1 MFSSPLIWLTYCLN
15 LQPSVWIGGIIT
27 LILTLFLAVFDP
39 TVELLY
45 NIELGMIGVIALIAI
60 WGGLR
65 TVLLSIVPIIIYFVY
80 LTLTAPTVSLWEAGF
95 TLVIL
100 GTVGILIGQKTD
112 QDLAQIEQLK
122 TAKTELEQQL
132 SLSIQTLAK
141 ANQKVL
147 QDLNERQLTKD
158 QLQMAQAR
166 LQHLITSS
174 PVVIYSSP
182 TSGHE
187 CITFI
192 SDNVQS
198 VLGYE
203 SQKFADTGFWATHIH
218 PEDACRIFAEFP
230 RVFEQGK
237 YSYEYRFLHG
247 DGTYHWIQ
255 DELQLVTDSQGKPLE
270 IVGYWIDI
278 NARKQ
283 AQFALK
289 DSEIRYRTLA
299 QRLHSI
305 TSNAPI
311 YIYELDRQGR
321 VLFANR
327 TYENVTQEQVLG
339 SLLIDWFPPEEKS
352 KITQIIE
359 QVFTTGQVESL
370 EYVIPNSTGDIRA
383 YTAKLAPIWMNN
395 TFNSV
400 VFIATD
406 ISEYKQAEQTLQRHA
421 LIFEQIYDG
430 VIMTD
435 LTGRIIDWNPGA
447 ERMFGYSRS
456 EVVGQTSA
464 LVHYPEQ
471 TPIPTQAMIEQ
482 IKEQGYWLSEMS
494 FIRENKTQGICD
506 TIVVPIFDHQGETV
520 AVIGVYHDIS
530 DRKQAELELQQY
542 RDHLEHLVD
551 QRTSQLENTNAKLQR
566 EIEARAILAEELLAS
581 EARLAGILDNANDA
595 IISVNENHQ
604 IILFNK
610 GAEKI
615 FGYQSEE
622 VLNKTLDLLLPR
634 RFSATHSEQIQ
645 TFRSHSQTAR
655 NMGENREIS
664 GRRQNGQEFPAEASI
679 SRLQLGNTITY
690 TAILRDISERVA
702 ALKERQQAE
711 TALRDSEQRYA
722 TLAEVSPV
730 GIFRSDAVGNC
741 LYVNERWCQIAGLS
755 LEQSLGQGWIQ
766 TLHPD
771 DRDRVIETWNQ
782 ALYDRCSFQLEYRF
796 QRTDGMITWV
806 FGQAVVEIDIKGEIK
821 GFVGSITDINDRK
834 QAEATLQ
841 ESERRWRSL
850 LENVHLAV
858 VGLNDQGII
867 DYVNPFFLELTGY
880 TQTELLGQDWF
891 TTFLPASQRS
901 PVYQYF
907 QEILQQQL
915 HSYYQNTILTKSGE
929 EKIIAW
935 NNTRLQSLQGDALGT
950 MSIGEDITERYA
962 IERMKNEFISVVS
975 HELRTPLTAIHG
987 ALNLLSTGLVAPDS
1001 PRGQHVIKI
1010 AAESTERL
1018 VRLVNDIL
1026 ELERLECGRIKLVK
1040 HRVNAAELLK
1050 VAQDQMQVM
1059 ANRTGIKLEI
1069 LPQDIEF
1076 EADGDRMIQVLTNL
1090 ISNAI
1095 KFSDSGSTIQ
1105 FSVEAEWRTF
1115 GGETPI
1121 ASVLF
1126 CVRDQGRGIPPEKME
1141 SIFERFQQV
1150 DASDSR
1156 QKGGTGLGLAICRS
1170 IVEQHGGII
1179 WVESVLDQESCFYFS
1194 IPVKISEE
1202 NYHEQ

>member
-1 MFSSPLIWLTYCLN
+1 MWT
-15 LQPSVWIGGIIT
+15 GGTIT
-27 LILTLFLAVFDP
+27 LVLTLFLAVFDR
-39 TVELLY
+39 TVEFLPE
-45 NIELGMIGVIALIAI
+45 IGLGLMGTIALIAC

-65 TVLLSIVPIIIYFVY
+65 TVLFSLLPIVLYFIYFTLNLTPPVGLFEASFI
-80 LTLTAPTVSLWEAGF
+80 LTLLGIIA
-95 TLVIL
+95 IL
-100 GTVGILIGQKTD
+100 SGWKTD
-112 QDLAQIEQLK
+112 RYLAEIERLK
-122 TAKTELEQQL
+122 TANTELEQQL
-132 SLSIQTLAK
+132 NFSVQALAV

-147 QDLNERQLTKD
+147 QDLNERQLTQE

-182 TSGHE
+182 ITGHE
-187 CITFI
+187 CADFI
-192 SDNVQS
+192 SDNVRS
-198 VLGYE
+198 VLGYKSKDFTE
-203 SQKFADTGFWATHIH
+203 DTDFWAKHIH
-218 PEDACRIFAEFP
+218 PEDSPRILAELPRIFE
-230 RVFEQGK
+230 RGK
-237 YSYEYRFLHG
+237 HSYEYRFLHG

-255 DELQLVTDSQGKPLE
+255 DELRLVTDKQGKPLE

-278 NARKQ
+278 NPRKR
-283 AQFALK
+283 AEAALRE
-289 DSEIRYRTLA
+289 SELRYRTLA

-311 YIYELDRQGR
+311 YIYELDRKGR
-321 VLFANR
+321 ILFANR
-327 TYENVTQEQVLG
+327 THENISQEQVLG
-339 SLLIDWFPPEEKS
+339 SLLTDWFPAELKE
-352 KITQIIE
+352 KITQSIKN
-359 QVFTTGQVESL
+359 VFTEKRVQSL
-370 EYVIPNSTGDIRA
+370 EYLIPNSRGEIRA
-383 YTAKLAPIWMNN
+383 YTTQLAPIWVNN

-406 ISEYKQAEQTLQRHA
+406 ITERKQAEQTLQRHA

-447 ERMFGYSRS
+447 ERMFGYNRS

-471 TPIPTQAMIEQ
+471 TPIPTKTMLKQIE
-482 IKEQGYWLSEMS
+482 KEGYWLGEMT
-494 FIRENKTQGICD
+494 FIREDKTQGICD

-530 DRKQAELELQQY
+530 DRKQAELELQKY
-542 RDHLEHLVD
+542 RDHLEHLVE
-551 QRTSQLENTNAKLQR
+551 QRTGQLAKTNAKLQV

-581 EARLAGILDNANDA
+581 EARFAGILDNANDA
-595 IISVNENHQ
+595 IISVNEKLN

-610 GAEKI
+610 GAEQI
-615 FGYQSEE
+615 FGYRAEE
-622 VLNKTLDLLLPR
+622 IINRPLEILLPQ
-634 RFSATHSEQIQ
+634 RFSTTHSQHIKDFGKQ
-645 TFRSHSQTAR
+645 SQTAR
-655 NMGENREIS
+655 NMGGNREVY

-679 SRLQLGNTITY
+679 SRLKLGNTVTY

-722 TLAEVSPV
+722 ALAEVSPV
-730 GIFRSDAVGNC
+730 GIFRSDAIGNC

-755 LEQSLGQGWIQ
+755 LEEAVGQGWLK
-766 TLHPD
+766 TLHPE
-771 DRDRVIETWNQ
+771 DRDRVFQ
-782 ALYDRCSFQLEYRF
+782 AWEKAVRDRRSFQLEYRF
-796 QRTDGMITWV
+796 QRSDGTITWV
-806 FGQAVVEIDIKGEIK
+806 FGQAVAETDITGQVK

-850 LENVHLAV
+850 LENVRLAV
-858 VGLNDQGII
+858 VGLNDRGKI

-880 TQTELLGQDWF
+880 TQEELLGQDWL
-891 TTFLPASQRS
+891 TTFLPASQR
-901 PVYQYF
+901 PQVGEYF
-907 QEILQQQL
+907 QEILKQQL
-915 HSYYQNTILTKSGE
+915 HSYYQNVILTKTGE

-935 NNTRLQSLQGDALGT
+935 NNTRLQSLEGEALGT

-987 ALNLLSTGLVAPDS
+987 ALNLLSTGLVAPQS
-1001 PRGQHVIKI
+1001 PRGEHVIKI

-1040 HRVNAAELLK
+1040 HRVNAAQLLR

-1059 ANRTGIKLEI
+1059 AGRTGIIIEI
-1069 LPQDIEF
+1069 FPQEIEF

-1095 KFSDSGSTIQ
+1095 KFSESGSTIEL
-1105 FSVEAEWRTF
+1105 SVGAEWRKF
-1115 GGETPI
+1115 EGEIPA

-1126 CVRDQGRGIPPEKME
+1126 CVRDRGRGIPPEKIE
-1141 SIFERFQQV
+1141 SIFERFHQV

-1170 IVEQHGGII
+1170 IVEQHGGKI
-1179 WVESVLDQESCFYFS
+1179 WVESVLNQGSCFYFS
-1194 IPVKISEE
+1194 IPVAAEE
-1202 NYHEQ
+1202 SCDEQ

>member
-1 MFSSPLIWLTYCLN
+1 MFLCPLILANPRLN
-15 LQPSVWIGGIIT
+15 FKLPSWIGGIIT
-27 LILTLFLAVFDP
+27 VVLTLFLEVFAP
-39 TVELLY
+39 RQELLL
-45 NIELGMIGVIALIAI
+45 EKGLGLMAVIVLIAS

-65 TVLLSIVPIIIYFVY
+65 AVLVSILPPIIYFVY
-80 LTLTAPTVSLWEAGF
+80 LPLTAPGSVSLGEASF
-95 TLVIL
+95 TLAII
-100 GTVGILIGQKTD
+100 GTVAILLGKKTTEY
-112 QDLAQIEQLK
+112 LTKIEQLETTK
-122 TAKTELEQQL
+122 SELEQQL
-132 SLSIQTLAK
+132 ALSVQALAQ

-147 QDLNERQLTKD
+147 QDLNERQLTQE

-166 LQHLITSS
+166 LQHLIISS
-174 PVVIYSSP
+174 PIVIYSSP

-187 CITFI
+187 CATFI
-192 SDNVQS
+192 SDNVES
-198 VLGYE
+198 VLGYK
-203 SQKFADTGFWATHIH
+203 SQEFADTGFWAKHIH
-218 PEDACRIFAEFP
+218 PEDAARIFAELP
-230 RVFEQGK
+230 RVFQGK
-237 YSYEYRFLHG
+237 KHSYEYRFLHG

-255 DELQLVTDSQGKPLE
+255 DELRLVTDKQGKPLE
-270 IVGYWIDI
+270 IVGYWMDI

-283 AQFALK
+283 AEAALK
-289 DSEIRYRTLA
+289 DSELRYRTLA

-311 YIYELDRQGR
+311 YIYELDRNGR
-321 VLFANR
+321 ILFANR
-327 TYENVTQEQVLG
+327 TYNNLTQEKVLG
-339 SLLIDWFPPEEKS
+339 SLLIDWFPPEK
-352 KITQIIE
+352 KKNITQIIE
-359 QVFTTGQVESL
+359 RVFTTKQVQSL
-370 EYVIPNSTGDIRA
+370 EYTIPNLEGKLRS
-383 YTAKLAPIWMNN
+383 YTAQLAPIWVNN
-395 TFNSV
+395 SFTSV

-406 ISEYKQAEQTLQRHA
+406 ISDRKQAEQTLQRHA

-447 ERMFGYSRS
+447 ERMFGYHRS

-471 TPIPTQAMIEQ
+471 TPIPTQTMLEQ
-482 IKEQGYWLSEMS
+482 IKQQGYWLSEMT
-494 FIRENKTQGICD
+494 FIRQDKTQGICD

-530 DRKQAELELQQY
+530 DRKQAEVELQQY
-542 RDHLEHLVD
+542 RDHLEQLVE
-551 QRTSQLENTNAKLQR
+551 QRTSQLAKTNAKLQR

-595 IISVNENHQ
+595 IISVNEAQ
-604 IILFNK
+604 KIILFNK

-615 FGYQSEE
+615 FGYRAEE
-622 VLNKTLDLLLPR
+622 ILDKPLDILLPQHFVSVYR
-634 RFSATHSEQIQ
+634 HYIQ
-645 TFRSHSQTAR
+645 EFDWKCQTTR
-655 NMGENREIS
+655 HRGERLEVY
-664 GRRQNGQEFPAEASI
+664 GRRQDGSQFPTEASI
-679 SRLQLGNTITY
+679 SELQLGNTKTY

-702 ALKERQQAE
+702 AMKERQQAE
-711 TALRDSEQRYA
+711 TALRESERRYA
-722 TLAEVSPV
+722 TLTEVSPV
-730 GIFRSDAVGNC
+730 GIFRRDAEGNC

-755 LEQSLGQGWIQ
+755 PEQALGQGWIQ
-766 TLHPD
+766 ALHPD
-771 DRDRVIETWNQ
+771 DRNKVFQ
-782 ALYDRCSFQLEYRF
+782 AWEQVMRDRCSFQLEYRF
-796 QRTDGMITWV
+796 KRADGTITWV
-806 FGQAVVEIDIKGEIK
+806 FGQAVAETDIKGEIK
-821 GFVGSITDINDRK
+821 GFVGSITNINDRK

-850 LENVHLAV
+850 LENVRLAV
-858 VGLNDQGII
+858 VGLNDQGTI
-867 DYVNPFFLELTGY
+867 DYVNSFFLELTGY
-880 TQTELLGQDWF
+880 TQDELLGQDWF
-891 TTFLPASQRS
+891 TTFLPASQR
-901 PVYQYF
+901 PQVGQHF
-907 QEILQQQL
+907 QEILKQQL

-935 NNTRLQSLQGDALGT
+935 NNTRLQSLEGEALGT

-987 ALNLLSTGLVAPDS
+987 ALNLLSTGLVAPES

-1040 HRVNAAELLK
+1040 HSVNAAQLLR

-1059 ANRTGIKLEI
+1059 ANRTGILLEI
-1069 LPQDIEF
+1069 FPQDIEF

-1095 KFSDSGSTIQ
+1095 KFSESGSTIQ
-1105 FSVEAEWRTF
+1105 LNVEAEWRKF
-1115 GGETPI
+1115 GGDIPT

-1126 CVRDQGRGIPPEKME
+1126 SVRDQGRGIPPEKIE
-1141 SIFERFQQV
+1141 SIFERFHQV

-1170 IVEQHGGII
+1170 IVEQHGGKI
-1179 WVESVLDQESCFYFS
+1179 WVESVLNQGSCFYFS
-1194 IPVKISEE
+1194 IPVKLEE
-1202 NYHEQ
+1202 NSDEQ

>member
-1 MFSSPLIWLTYCLN
+1 MFRSPLILSNSLLNFQPPVWL
-15 LQPSVWIGGIIT
+15 GG
-27 LILTLFLAVFDP
+27 ILTLVFTVFMVVFDP
-39 TVELLY
+39 RVELLPE
-45 NIELGMIGVIALIAI
+45 NGLALIGVMALIAS

-65 TVLLSIVPIIIYFVY
+65 SVLLSIIPLFLYVVY
-80 LTLTAPTVSLWEAGF
+80 LIFTAPGSVDVLEVSFTLTL
-95 TLVIL
+95 L
-100 GTVGILIGQKTD
+100 GTVGILLGWKTD
-112 QDLAQIEQLK
+112 RERSEIEQLK
-122 TAKTELEQQL
+122 TTNTELEQQL
-132 SLSIQTLAK
+132 SLSVQALAI

-147 QDLNERQLTKD
+147 QDLDERQLTQE

-182 TSGHE
+182 TSGQE
-187 CITFI
+187 SATFV

-198 VLGYE
+198 VLGYK
-203 SQKFADTGFWATHIH
+203 SQEFADTGFWAKHIH
-218 PEDACRIFAEFP
+218 PEDSARIFAELP
-230 RVFEQGK
+230 RVFQRGK
-237 YSYEYRFLHG
+237 HSYEYRFLHG

-255 DELQLVTDSQGKPLE
+255 DELRLVTDKQGKPLE

-278 NARKQ
+278 NPRKQ
-283 AQFALK
+283 AEAALK
-289 DSEIRYRTLA
+289 DSELRYRTLA

-311 YIYELDRQGR
+311 YIYELDRNGR
-321 VLFANR
+321 ILFANR
-327 TYENVTQEQVLG
+327 SPDPLTPEQVLG
-339 SLLIDWFPPEEKS
+339 GRIIEGLAPETKK
-352 KITQIIE
+352 KITQILDKVFLTKQLQSIE
-359 QVFTTGQVESL
+359 YT
-370 EYVIPNSTGDIRA
+370 IPNKNGELRS
-383 YTAKLAPIWMNN
+383 YTAQLAPIWVNN
-395 TFNSV
+395 SFNSV
-400 VFIATD
+400 VFIAND
-406 ISEYKQAEQTLQRHA
+406 ITERKQAEQTLQRHA

-447 ERMFGYSRS
+447 ERMFGYGRS

-471 TPIPTQAMIEQ
+471 TPIPTKTMLEH
-482 IKEQGYWLSEMS
+482 IKQQGYWFSEMT
-494 FIRENKTQGICD
+494 FIRQDKTQGICD
-506 TIVVPIFDHQGETV
+506 TIVVPIFNHQGETV

-530 DRKQAELELQQY
+530 DRKQAEIELQQY
-542 RDHLEHLVD
+542 RDHLEQLVE
-551 QRTSQLENTNAKLQR
+551 QRTSQLEKTNAKLQR

-595 IISVNENHQ
+595 IISVNENQ
-604 IILFNK
+604 KIILFNQ

-615 FGYQSEE
+615 FGYRAEDVLDQS
-622 VLNKTLDLLLPR
+622 LDILLPQHFVSVYR
-634 RFSATHSEQIQ
+634 QHIQ
-645 TFRSHSQTAR
+645 QFNCKCHRSH
-655 NMGENREIS
+655 NNGERLEVY
-664 GRRQNGQEFPAEASI
+664 GRRQDGSQFPTEASI
-679 SRLQLGNTITY
+679 SELQLGNTKTY

-702 ALKERQQAE
+702 AMKERQQAE
-711 TALRDSEQRYA
+711 TALRESERRYA
-722 TLAEVSPV
+722 TLTEVSPV
-730 GIFRSDAVGNC
+730 GIFCRDAAGNC

-755 LEQSLGQGWIQ
+755 LEEALGQGWIKA
-766 TLHPD
+766 LHPE
-771 DRDRVIETWNQ
+771 DRNLVFQ
-782 ALYDRCSFQLEYRF
+782 AWEKALSDRCSFQLEYRF
-796 QRTDGMITWV
+796 LRSDGTVTWV
-806 FGQAVVEIDIKGEIK
+806 FGQAVAETDITGKIK
-821 GFVGSITDINDRK
+821 GFVGSITNINDRK

-850 LENVHLAV
+850 LENVRLAV
-858 VGLNDQGII
+858 VGLNDRGKI

-880 TQTELLGQDWF
+880 TQDELLGQDWL
-891 TTFLPASQRS
+891 TTFLPASQR
-901 PVYQYF
+901 PQVGQHF
-907 QEILQQQL
+907 QEILKQEL

-935 NNTRLQSLQGDALGT
+935 NNTRLQSLQGEALGT

-987 ALNLLSTGLVAPDS
+987 ALNLLSTGLVAPES

-1010 AAESTERL
+1010 AADSTERL

-1040 HRVNAAELLK
+1040 HRVNAAQLLR

-1059 ANRTGIKLEI
+1059 ANRTGILLQIFPK
-1069 LPQDIEF
+1069 DIEF

-1095 KFSDSGSTIQ
+1095 KFSESGSRIELT
-1105 FSVEAEWRTF
+1105 VEAEWRKF
-1115 GGETPI
+1115 GGDLPT

-1126 CVRDQGRGIPPEKME
+1126 SVRDQGRGIPPEKIE
-1141 SIFERFQQV
+1141 SIFERFHQV

-1170 IVEQHGGII
+1170 IIEQHGGKI
-1179 WVESVLDQESCFYFS
+1179 WVESVVDRGSCFYFS
-1194 IPVKISEE
+1194 IPVKLEE
-1202 NYHEQ
+1202 NSDEQ